1 MTEVLFPELSAKDP
15 DTEGVVATWFVRTGD
30 HVAADQLIA
39 EVQVDKVSAEV
50 PSPAAG
56 TVELLV
62 DEGESVVQSTPI
74 ARVR

>member
-15 DTEGVVATWFVRTGD
+15 DTEGVVATWFVRNGD

-50 PSPAAG
+50 PSPTAG

>member
-1 MTEVLFPELSAKDP
+1 MTEVLFPELSAKEP
-15 DTEGVVATWFVRTGD
+15 DTEGVVATWFVRTGE
-30 HVAADQLIA
+30 HVVTDQLIA

-56 TVELLV
+56 TIELLV
-62 DEGESVVQSTPI
+62 DEGATVVQRTPI